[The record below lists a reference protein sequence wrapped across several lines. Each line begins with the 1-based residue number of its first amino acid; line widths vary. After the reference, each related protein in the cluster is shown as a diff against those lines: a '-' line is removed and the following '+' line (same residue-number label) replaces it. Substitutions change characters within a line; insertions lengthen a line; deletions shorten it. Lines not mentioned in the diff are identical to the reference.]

1 MTAKSF
7 VEDLVLEK
15 NARMRLV
22 RRIGSTEMMSQ
33 LLTDD
38 PDPKIG
44 IRDVAL
50 ELLKAGLAVRAPGGD
65 RMYGYKYEELTAAE
79 SEARRNGVGIWA
91 ARPAPIATPL
101 PPPPPPPTPTPTPIP
116 DVIP

>member
-1 MTAKSF
+1 
-7 VEDLVLEK
+7 VEDLVLGK

-22 RRIGSTEMMSQ
+22 RRVGSTEIMSQ

-65 RMYGYKYEELTAAE
+65 RIYGYKYEELTAAE
-79 SEARRNGVGIWA
+79 SEARKNARGVWA
-91 ARPAPIATPL
+91 QTPPPAPTPS
-101 PPPPPPPTPTPTPIP
+101 PTPT
-116 DVIP
+116 DVIR

>member
-1 MTAKSF
+1 
-7 VEDLVLEK
+7 
-15 NARMRLV
+15 
-22 RRIGSTEMMSQ
+22 MSQ

-38 PDPKIG
+38 PDPRIG

-50 ELLKAGLAVRAPGGD
+50 ELLKAGLVVRAPGGD
-65 RMYGYKYEELTAAE
+65 RMYGYKYSELTVAE

-101 PPPPPPPTPTPTPIP
+101 PPPPPPPTPTPTPTP
-116 DVIP
+116 YVIP